1 MIILIIKIV
10 ALLLYGLFSSAASA
24 FDTAGRLR
32 IRMVLPSSGGA
43 AVSIRHFLD
52 NPARLRVL
60 THGGRSVSLVIVA
73 TTTSI
78 LLGRPT
84 AEFFAGSSSPSAV
97 TLLLTGG
104 VVVVTFATAILI
116 LTLGEIVP
124 RVMLRRLSSR
134 AVFAVAVPL
143 RVADILLFPFIWFA
157 WTASVRIARSFGATD
172 DEMLD
177 AITADLVPRADASPG
192 HGIDGQTLFEN
203 VLELA
208 TVRVRDSMIPRTE
221 IEAADEDASL
231 TEVRRRFI
239 ETGLSRLPVYR
250 ENIDRITGMV
260 FAHDLFAEPDRL
272 SEIIRPARYVPESK
286 LSKDLLQEFLA
297 TNTSIAVV
305 IDEYG
310 GTAGLV
316 TREDL
321 LEELFGD
328 IQDEFDID
336 DDILRRIG
344 NDVYILSG
352 KVRVDEFNERYGLGL
367 EEGDYDTIA
376 GFILEHAGT
385 VPTPAQEVIAGDF
398 HFTILKATSSRI
410 DLVKL
415 TRRLAGDQ
423 QPS

>member
-1 MIILIIKIV
+1 MIILIIMIV

-104 VVVVTFATAILI
+104 VVTFATAILI

-177 AITADLVPRADASPG
+177 AVTADLVPRADASPG

-352 KVRVDEFNERYGLGL
+352 KVRVDEFNERYDLGL

-385 VPTPAQEVIAGDF
+385 VPTPAQEVIVGDF

>member
-1 MIILIIKIV
+1 MITLIIMIV
-10 ALLLYGLFSSAASA
+10 ALMLYGLFSSAATA

-32 IRMVLPSSGGA
+32 IRIVLPRSGTA
-43 AVSIRHFLD
+43 ASSIRHFLD

-73 TTTSI
+73 TATLF
-78 LLGRPT
+78 LLGSQT
-84 AEFFAGSSSPSAV
+84 AAFLDGSSLHPLA
-97 TLLLTGG
+97 TLLLTG
-104 VVVVTFATAILI
+104 VVVTLVTAILI
-116 LTLGEIVP
+116 LTLGELAP

-134 AVFAVAVPL
+134 AVFAVAIPL
-143 RVADILLFPFIWFA
+143 RVADILLFPLIWFA
-157 WTASVRIARSFGATD
+157 WSASVRTARSFGATD
-172 DEMLD
+172 DGILD
-177 AITADLVPRADASPG
+177 AINADLVPGADASPR

-239 ETGLSRLPVYR
+239 ESGLSRLPVYR

-260 FAHDLFAEPDRL
+260 FAHDLFAEPGRL

-352 KVRVDEFNERYGLGL
+352 KVRVDEINERYGLGL

-385 VPTPAQEVIAGDF
+385 IPTPAQEVVAGEF

-415 TRRLAGDQ
+415 TRRIDENQ